1 MAAQALLAPF
11 DPLIWQ
17 RQRAEVLF
25 GARIRLELY
34 TPPEKRI
41 HGYYVLPF
49 LLGDRIAA
57 RVDLKADRARA
68 VLRVQAAHGEPGVPA
83 AVAEP
88 LAHELWLLA
97 HWLGLHHVEVRRSGD
112 LARSL
117 AGAVRA

>member
-1 MAAQALLAPF
+1 LLAPF

-17 RQRAEVLF
+17 RQRAELLF

-57 RVDLKADRARA
+57 RVDLKAERARG
-68 VLRVQAAHGEPGVPA
+68 VLRVQATHGEAGIA
-83 AVAEP
+83 TAVVEP
-88 LAHELWLLA
+88 LAHELRLMA
-97 HWLGLHHVEVRRSGD
+97 DWLGLHRVEVRPAGN
-112 LARSL
+112 LARAL
-117 AGAVRA
+117 AAAVRE